1 MTMSVDK
8 YLKKKDYV
16 SVSKGVYKEKLK
28 LAKVFV
34 TCKNFIL
41 LSENNT

>member
-1 MTMSVDK
+1 MSKAVH
-8 YLKKKDYV
+8 
-16 SVSKGVYKEKLK
+16 KEKLK

-41 LSENNT
+41 LSENNTQM